1 MGRNDEGR
9 VTKDEGRTT
18 RDEGVKDEGR
28 GSEEPQPGQTIAAG
42 VNRESRVTASCEV
55 APGEESPNSTGQCA
69 G

>member
-9 VTKDEGRTT
+9 VTKDEGRGT
-18 RDEGVKDEGR
+18 KDEGR